1 MIKPMVKGGWVGM
14 DGVGCVRVALVR
26 RPRARTTWAFGLS
39 WVVGRPESI
48 CTPAPAAR
56 GALLPL
62 ALDDAGIY
70 DAGQS
75 SVTLSGTMEAQVKR
89 IIAGLVVAL
98 IAPLLFAAGGT
109 DTDVGVP
116 ATLRIGSEGYYLP
129 FNYIDES
136 GELKGFDIDIA
147 LALCE
152 QMEVECKFVAQDW
165 DGIIPALLAKK
176 YDAIVASM
184 SITEERNQVVSFT
197 DRVLQQSGALR
208 GRQGEGFDPGY
219 LFGRNVGAQRA
230 TVAAS
235 WLEENAG
242 AARVKLYDTQETV
255 FLDLTAGRLDAVFA
269 DGLML
274 YEWLQTDA
282 GAGFHAG
289 GDAYSLDEGIGIA
302 VRQEDEELRRCLRE
316 DAATATAQRRAGGH
330 PRRWH
335 LRQDQRQVLPLQ
347 NLLGAAGAV
356 GRGIVYL
363 PRDALRNGR
372 QVSVLRRRGG

>member
-1 MIKPMVKGGWVGM
+1 MGLAVYGSPSSG
-14 DGVGCVRVALVR
+14 A
-26 RPRARTTWAFGLS
+26 PRARTTWAFGLS

-208 GRQGEGFDPGY
+208 GRQGEGFDPG
-219 LFGRNVGAQRA
+219 V
-230 TVAAS
+230 S
-235 WLEENAG
+235 
-242 AARVKLYDTQETV
+242 
-255 FLDLTAGRLDAVFA
+255 
-269 DGLML
+269 
-274 YEWLQTDA
+274 
-282 GAGFHAG
+282 
-289 GDAYSLDEGIGIA
+289 
-302 VRQEDEELRRCLRE
+302 VRQERRRPTRHGGREL
-316 DAATATAQRRAGGH
+316 AGGERRRRPGQAVRH
-330 PRRWH
+330 PGDRLSRSHRRPA
-335 LRQDQRQVLPLQ
+335 R
-347 NLLGAAGAV
+347 
-356 GRGIVYL
+356 RGICRR
-363 PRDALRNGR
+363 PDAVRM
-372 QVSVLRRRGG
+372 VADRRRGRFSCWWRCLQPGRGHRHRGAPGG